1 MVKLATKYRD
11 IEVAQDEARRAS
23 WEDSLLH
30 VQNMVLDNC
39 LSTIKHETIY
49 YPNKIKQL
57 IGKLRSG
64 RQTEVEER
72 ETVAAISELIE
83 YYKGIFTIL
92 SSCASRQLE
101 EVTFRRA
108 TISVPELMAT
118 AEKYF
123 RKVYKGNKAHIDF
136 RIQPLE
142 GRITGDWN
150 QLRFLLENLID
161 EACCITLDGTVCL
174 TAQEEGEF
182 IRFLFT
188 DMRREKTREELNQL
202 FYPDLS
208 RMAAGEK
215 GELYGTEYLVC
226 KQIIRDHDEFAGRRG
241 CRINAEPG
249 RKGGFTIYFT
259 LPKK

>member
-1 MVKLATKYRD
+1 MV
-11 IEVAQDEARRAS
+11 
-23 WEDSLLH
+23 
-30 VQNMVLDNC
+30 
-39 LSTIKHETIY
+39 
-49 YPNKIKQL
+49 
-57 IGKLRSG
+57 
-64 RQTEVEER
+64 
-72 ETVAAISELIE
+72 AISELIE
-83 YYKGIFTIL
+83 YYKGIFTTL

-118 AEKYF
+118 AGKYF

-136 RIQPLE
+136 KIQLLE

-161 EACCITLDGTVCL
+161 EACSVTLDGAVCL
-174 TAQEEGEF
+174 SAEDGEF

-208 RMAAGEK
+208 RMTAGEK

-226 KQIIRDHDEFAGRRG
+226 KQIIRDHDEFAGHRG

-249 RKGGFTIYFT
+249 KEGGFTIYFNAT
-259 LPKK
+259 EK

>member
-1 MVKLATKYRD
+1 MLF
-11 IEVAQDEARRAS
+11 
-23 WEDSLLH
+23 
-30 VQNMVLDNC
+30 
-39 LSTIKHETIY
+39 
-49 YPNKIKQL
+49 
-57 IGKLRSG
+57 RS
-64 RQTEVEER
+64 
-72 ETVAAISELIE
+72 
-83 YYKGIFTIL
+83 
-92 SSCASRQLE
+92 
-101 EVTFRRA
+101 
-108 TISVPELMAT
+108 
-118 AEKYF
+118 EKYF